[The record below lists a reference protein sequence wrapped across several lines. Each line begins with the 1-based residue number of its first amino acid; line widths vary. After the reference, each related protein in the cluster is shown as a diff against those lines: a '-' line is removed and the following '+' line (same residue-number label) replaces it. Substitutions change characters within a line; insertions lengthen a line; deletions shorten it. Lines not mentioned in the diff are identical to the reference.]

1 MRTKKESVRVRG
13 GQRSANNQEPSTKNQ
28 EPRTNS
34 MRSLEIQVGERIAKV
49 ELISKK
55 NSEYKIRVDDKL
67 YDVDIIMVERG
78 VYSILLDGRSYNV
91 ELMASEGAKNY
102 QVNTLFYAFDAE
114 VVDAERKYQKSR
126 KRVDDM
132 EEVVISSPMPGKV
145 VKILVKPGDLVKAG
159 DTVVIVSAMKMES
172 EYKVKKDRL
181 IKEIKVKEGDTV
193 SANQPLIIIE

>member
-1 MRTKKESVRVRG
+1 MK
-13 GQRSANNQEPSTKNQ
+13 
-28 EPRTNS
+28 
-34 MRSLEIQVGERIAKV
+34 SLEIQTGDRVAKV
-49 ELISKK
+49 EMTGKK
-55 NSEYKIRVDDKL
+55 GSEFQIKVDDKL

-91 ELMASEGAKNY
+91 ELIATENPKNY
-102 QVNTLFYAFDAE
+102 QVNTLFYTFDAE

-126 KRVDDM
+126 KRIDDV
-132 EEVVISSPMPGKV
+132 EETVISSPMPGKV
-145 VKILVKPGDLVKAG
+145 VKILAKPGDLVKSG

-172 EYKVKKDRL
+172 EYKVKSDRR